1 MSVCQYC
8 GSLSADAV
16 YVYRCEF
23 FNSYKWN
30 IYLFC
35 LKCMGNIEKLDYND
49 GNSRLAV
56 KKKNTYVSKFSL
68 KHHRIDSEREA
79 AEHASCNRLPFTEW
93 HSAIGCA
100 LLEMCTLVKNQLNTH
115 TCDFTV
121 FKSRGTAVGNI
132 ISWHGDRKQQFVSL
146 LPRLTGKLRTQPH
159 LSLSGWRKKKNHSLG
174 SRVFCNL
181 SQPPLNLLHCMKKD

>member
-16 YVYRCEF
+16 DVYRCEF

-35 LKCMGNIEKLDYND
+35 LKCMGNIEKLDHKD
-49 GNSRLAV
+49 RNSRLAV
-56 KKKNTYVSKFSL
+56 KKKILMSQNSAQNITEQILKVRQQCMPATTGCHRQNGMVPLAVHSL
-68 KHHRIDSEREA
+68 R
-79 AEHASCNRLPFTEW
+79 
-93 HSAIGCA
+93 CA
-100 LLEMCTLVKNQLNTH
+100 HTRSLIKKQLNTH
-115 TCDFTV
+115 TCDFTM
-121 FKSRGTAVGNI
+121 FKSRGTAELNI

-159 LSLSGWRKKKNHSLG
+159 LSLSGWR
-174 SRVFCNL
+174 RR
-181 SQPPLNLLHCMKKD
+181 SQFRFQGFL